1 MTKAPT
7 AYAAP
12 ARMADVARLAG
23 VSKMTVSRV
32 LAGQSASAAT
42 RIKVWKAVEDLNYV
56 PDAAAGALSS
66 GRSEFVAVLVPSM
79 ISSNFSDTVQGLTE
93 TLEARGLQ
101 LLLGHTE
108 YDRDR
113 EERLIRS
120 MLRHQPRCI
129 ALTGSDHTP
138 EARKLLK
145 NIGIPVVEMWEVP
158 KKPIDLAV
166 GFSNEDAARL
176 MVRHLVSE
184 GYRRIAFLGGASD
197 VDRRGMAR
205 LEGYIAELAAQN
217 LGPARV
223 VRYGDSPTTMGQGGP
238 AMAAL
243 LAQWPDTDAVMC
255 VSDMLAFGAI
265 MECHRR
271 GLSVPRDIAVA
282 GFGNFE
288 VSQVS
293 YPAISTVWVDA
304 YGIGAK
310 AGELLLAALSSKP
323 GEAIPRRVDV
333 EYSILARQS
342 T

>member
-32 LAGQSASAAT
+32 LAGQSASEAT

-79 ISSNFSDTVQGLTE
+79 VSSNFSDTVQGLTE

-205 LEGYIAELAAQN
+205 LDGYITELAAQN